1 MHEFIEFYGKNYIR
15 NNQEVPCLHHIITL
29 RRKTVGGLGVTELR
43 KILGSPIIFL
53 QRLGLLASNL
63 ECSWGLP
70 RAIIKSHT
78 EGRVGK
84 RGSTICTECS
94 LCRTFLAEKTV
105 DAIIITTSCAT
116 VVHNIQSMQ

>member
-1 MHEFIEFYGKNYIR
+1 MHEFIEFYGKNYIG

-70 RAIIKSHT
+70 RAIIKSLT
-78 EGRVGK
+78 QKEGWANVVPPFVRNVH
-84 RGSTICTECS
+84 
-94 LCRTFLAEKTV
+94 FAEL
-105 DAIIITTSCAT
+105 S
-116 VVHNIQSMQ
+116 